1 MPKNN
6 KAFAKFNFTET
17 RLKGIRALNTKLKL
31 EENRVRTFADELT
44 KTLTTL
50 KHDKVIDDFN
60 FECCL
65 SVFTSN
71 MACNKRHGFVDEGD
85 PIYEERY
92 FSLFKDYTEDIFY
105 NDNWNELPP
114 EHPLGNEHFCYSMHC
129 ILFHAYELSWQDVLA
144 IDCVWIDLKVDY
156 QLFIDL

>member
-1 MPKNN
+1 MDEKYKP
-6 KAFAKFNFTET
+6 FNFTET
-17 RLKGIRALNTKLKL
+17 SLKGIRALNAKLKL
-31 EENRVRTFADELT
+31 EETRVRTFADELT

-50 KHDKVIDDFN
+50 KDNKVIDDFN

-71 MACNKRHGFVDEGD
+71 MACNKKHGFVEEGD

-92 FSLFKDYTEDIFY
+92 FSLFKDYTDDVFY

-114 EHPLGNEHFCYSMHC
+114 EHPLGNEYLCYSMHC
-129 ILFHAYELSWQDVLA
+129 ILFNAHKLSWQDVLA

-156 QLFIDL
+156 QFII